1 MAQSQAGTA
10 RLPSSPQ
17 EAFSHLPFFGG
28 RHGAEPLRLE
38 GVQWLECHD
47 ENIVHRG
54 SATDKIVPVAAAF
67 FGAEVFAE
75 KEGVM
80 PVTKIFL
87 TIRFPW

>member
-1 MAQSQAGTA
+1 MVKGQAGAACLTGGA
-10 RLPSSPQ
+10 Q
-17 EAFSHLPFFGG
+17 KTFGHLPFFGG

-54 SATDKIVPVAAAF
+54 SATGKIVPVAAAF

-80 PVTKIFL
+80 PVTKSFL

>member
-1 MAQSQAGTA
+1 
-10 RLPSSPQ
+10 
-17 EAFSHLPFFGG
+17 
-28 RHGAEPLRLE
+28 LE

-54 SATDKIVPVAAAF
+54 SATGKIVPVAAAF

-80 PVTKIFL
+80 PVTKSFL